1 MTLSSGRKVN
11 SASAVEAQKKIANVQ
26 ELGPPKES
34 KKSPSYGAYQNDQE
48 KQTRLRRNT
57 MQFPVPP
64 LSTSPEPA
72 VIRLKSVD
80 RFYSGNLQASEPQV
94 IHSSYPEERSTSLEP
109 ESIGIRRMEHIE
121 GSNLI
126 VLSSASSTN
135 LLSQFD
141 PYEQIVREGDSG
153 MSASVSGPLDSD
165 DLKGEQASKLS
176 VPKVRSPDNDSP
188 GDRRSDWSEG
198 QNLIQKFGYLSP
210 NEIEASVKSQNE
222 KESVTDVETETLRSY
237 NRYMT
242 IKEHRLFGGG
252 DRENAI
258 NSAASITGMSSKKG
272 SLSQPWAFGDVDALE
287 RASVKSSK
295 SEFSFSRASVR
306 KYTGGS
312 TRKTMVDS
320 EDRKKSVEFKDTE
333 QEELASSEAVY
344 QYRLTMSPWIGIF
357 LAFVFILLLIYA
369 TLVSIK
375 AWSPSKV
382 GREQVAQYFQTLDEQ
397 ERYPEVTSIF
407 DDFNLGKG
415 KLSESFFFRNNNTLQ
430 NNDTQIDHSMVNSF
444 KGISSKYKGDYEIR
458 ALMEDDR
465 LKQSFYG
472 LSYAPRGVIEPMCQV
487 TERDVLL
494 DVALLSRVT
503 TRVRTYG
510 TQCRQAELIL
520 KAFQELDLNMTIA
533 LGVWIGEDDHS
544 NWKQMNE
551 MKWLLSNFPKRYF
564 NSIIIGNEVL
574 FREDK
579 TVRELI
585 SYVEEARTYTKSI
598 GCGDIPIGTSELGSQ
613 VKREMVETCDFIGAN
628 IHPFFGGEAVQAGVQ
643 WTTDFLEQQ
652 VLPFVHNIRP
662 EVQVVVTEVGWPS
675 GGGQYMASVAGKKE
689 MQQFLESWACSP
701 MTQKFAWYYFEAF
714 DEPWKKVWHEEGSKW
729 ETQWGF
735 FTHDR
740 KLKEAIKLP
749 ECVDTVNFSIGLGKN
764 VSRVQ

>member
-1 MTLSSGRKVN
+1 MTLISKRKVN
-11 SASAVEAQKKIANVQ
+11 SASAIEAQREITNVR
-26 ELGPPKES
+26 ELSSPKEG
-34 KKSPSYGAYQNDQE
+34 KKTPQSGAHQDDPE
-48 KQTRLRRNT
+48 KDIKLRRNT

-64 LSTSPEPA
+64 LTTSPEPA

-80 RFYSGNLQASEPQV
+80 RFYSGNIQPSEPQV
-94 IHSSYPEERSTSLEP
+94 IHSSYPDERSTSLDP
-109 ESIGIRRMEHIE
+109 ESIGIRRMEHRE
-121 GSNLI
+121 TSNLI
-126 VLSSASSTN
+126 DLSSASPAN

-153 MSASVSGPLDSD
+153 RTASVLGTLDSA

-176 VPKVRSPDNDSP
+176 IPKLRSPDNGSP

-198 QNLIQKFGYLSP
+198 QNLIQKFGYISP
-210 NEIEASVKSQNE
+210 NEIEASIKSQNE
-222 KESVTDVETETLRSY
+222 KETMTDVETETLRSY
-237 NRYMT
+237 NRYRT
-242 IKEHRLFGGG
+242 IKEHGHSVGNDG
-252 DRENAI
+252 ENAM
-258 NSAASITGMSSKKG
+258 NSAASVTGMSSKKG
-272 SLSQPWAFGDVDALE
+272 SMSQPWAFGDVDALE
-287 RASVKSSK
+287 RTSVKSSK

-312 TRKTMVDS
+312 TRKTMVHS
-320 EDRKKSVEFKDTE
+320 EDRKKSVEFKDAEREKLTE
-333 QEELASSEAVY
+333 LEPVY

-357 LAFVFILLLIYA
+357 LAFLFILLLIYA

-382 GREQVAQYFQTLDEQ
+382 GREQVAQYFQALNER
-397 ERYPEVTSIF
+397 ERYPEITSIF
-407 DDFNLGKG
+407 NDFNLSSGKV
-415 KLSESFFFRNNNTLQ
+415 LDSFSLLNNTPQNNNTLF
-430 NNDTQIDHSMVNSF
+430 NNSMINSF
-444 KGISSKYKGDYEIR
+444 RGISSKYQGDYEIR

-585 SYVEEARTYTKSI
+585 SYVEEARTYAKSI
-598 GCGDIPIGTSELGSQ
+598 GYGDIPIGTSELGSQ

-628 IHPFFGGEAVQAGVQ
+628 IHPFFGGEAVKAGVQ
-643 WTTDFLEQQ
+643 WTIDFLEQQ
-652 VLPFVHNIRP
+652 VLPYVHNIRP
-662 EVQVVVTEVGWPS
+662 EVQVVVTEVGWPT

-689 MQQFLESWACSP
+689 VHQFLESWACSP
-701 MTQKFAWYYFEAF
+701 KTQEFAWYYFEAF
-714 DEPWKKVWHEEGSKW
+714 DEPWKKIWHEEGSKW

-740 KLKEAIKLP
+740 KLKEGLQLP
-749 ECVDTVNFSIGLGKN
+749 ECVDAVKFSTGSWKN

>member
-1 MTLSSGRKVN
+1 MTLISGRKVN
-11 SASAVEAQKKIANVQ
+11 SASAIEAQKELANVQ
-26 ELGPPKES
+26 EIGSPKEGINYHQ
-34 KKSPSYGAYQNDQE
+34 YGVYQDDQE
-48 KQTRLRRNT
+48 KEIKLRRNT

-80 RFYSGNLQASEPQV
+80 RFYSGNIQPSEPRE
-94 IHSSYPEERSTSLEP
+94 IHSSYPDERTTSVEP
-109 ESIGIRRMEHIE
+109 ESIGIRRMEHRE
-121 GSNLI
+121 TSNLI
-126 VLSSASSTN
+126 DLSSASPAN

-153 MSASVSGPLDSD
+153 MTTSVLGTLESA
-165 DLKGEQASKLS
+165 DLKGEQTSKLS
-176 VPKVRSPDNDSP
+176 IPKLRSPDNGSP

-198 QNLIQKFGYLSP
+198 QNLIQKFGYVSP
-210 NEIEASVKSQNE
+210 NEIEASIKSQNE
-222 KESVTDVETETLRSY
+222 KESVTDAEIETLRSY
-237 NRYMT
+237 NRYRT
-242 IKEHRLFGGG
+242 IKEHGHLASNDSG
-252 DRENAI
+252 NAI

-272 SLSQPWAFGDVDALE
+272 SVSQPWAFGDVDALE

-295 SEFSFSRASVR
+295 SEFSFSKASVR

-312 TRKTMVDS
+312 TRKTMVHS
-320 EDRKKSVEFKDTE
+320 EDRKKSVEFKDAE
-333 QEELASSEAVY
+333 CEKLAKPEPVY

-382 GREQVAQYFQTLDEQ
+382 GREQVAQYFQMLDET

-407 DDFNLGKG
+407 SDFNLGNG
-415 KLSESFFFRNNNTLQ
+415 KISDSFSLRNNTLQ
-430 NNDTQIDHSMVNSF
+430 NNNTLFNHSIINSF
-444 KGISSKYKGDYEIR
+444 KGISSKYQGDYEIR

-487 TERDVLL
+487 TEREVLL

-579 TVRELI
+579 TVRELV

-598 GCGDIPIGTSELGSQ
+598 GYGDIPIGTSELGSQ
-613 VKREMVETCDFIGAN
+613 VKREMVEACDFIGAN
-628 IHPFFGGEAVQAGVQ
+628 IHPFFGGETVKAGVQ

-662 EVQVVVTEVGWPS
+662 EVRVVVTEVGWPT

-701 MTQKFAWYYFEAF
+701 KTQEFAWYYFEAF
-714 DEPWKKVWHEEGSKW
+714 DEPWKKIWHEEGSTW

-740 KLKEAIKLP
+740 KLKEGIRLP
-749 ECVDTVNFSIGLGKN
+749 ECVDAVNFSIGLWKN